1 MKTLSRLT
9 QARLTQTLTR
19 FGLMAGMLL
28 GLMAARLCPQ
38 SGEDRERGDVPG
50 WVMITMMSALIV
62 AALIAIAIPA
72 LTQMFQSALEK
83 VQ

>member
-1 MKTLSRLT
+1 MNRILRSALLLSLTLMTAASQRL
-9 QARLTQTLTR
+9 R
-19 FGLMAGMLL
+19 
-28 GLMAARLCPQ
+28 PQ
-38 SGEDRERGDVPG
+38 PEEHRDRGDVPG

-72 LTQMFQSALEK
+72 LTQMFQSALDK